1 MNRRPPQPR
10 RTRELSPTIS
20 IALIVVTAGLLA
32 WLERRRPLRRR
43 REPDAPHVGRNLAV
57 AGLGVLAL
65 QLAERPIVSR
75 LSALVVRRQLGLLQ
89 QWRLPAAVATLLA
102 VALLDYTLYLWH
114 VLVHRVPV
122 LWRTHAV
129 HHVDR
134 DLDASTAIR
143 FHFAELVA
151 SVPWRAA
158 QVVAIGVG
166 PYPLSVWRTFLM
178 MNILFHHSNVDLPP
192 AVERIV
198 NRIVVTPRMHG
209 IHHSRVAAE
218 VDSNW
223 SSGLTIWDRLHRTLK
238 LNVPQQSIEVGVPG
252 FDSDERVALKPMLAL
267 PFTAEEVAPAPEP
280 GHAIASV
287 PADVL
292 VP

>member
-1 MNRRPPQPR
+1 MQSRRPRPR

-20 IALIVVTAGLLA
+20 IALVAITAGLLV
-32 WLERRRPLRRR
+32 WFERRRPLRRR
-43 REPDAPHVGRNLAV
+43 READAPHAARNLAV
-57 AGLGVLAL
+57 AGIGALAL
-65 QLAERPIVSR
+65 QLAERPVVTR
-75 LSALVVRRQLGLLQ
+75 VCDLVVRKRIGLLQ
-89 QWRLPAAVATLLA
+89 QWRLPPAVETVLA
-102 VALLDYTLYLWH
+102 VVLLDYTLYLWH
-114 VLVHRVPV
+114 VLVHRVPA

-143 FHFAELVA
+143 FHFAELVV

-158 QVVAIGVG
+158 QVAAIGVA

-178 MNILFHHSNVDLPP
+178 MNILFHHSNVELPP
-192 AVERIV
+192 GLERLV
-198 NRIVVTPRMHG
+198 NRIIVTPRMHG
-209 IHHSRVAAE
+209 IHHSRVESE

-223 SSGLTIWDRLHRTLK
+223 SSGLTIWDRLHGTLK
-238 LNVPQQSIEVGVPG
+238 LNVPQQSIEVGVPH
-252 FDSDERVALKPMLAL
+252 FDSDQRVALAPMLAL
-267 PFTAEEVAPAPEP
+267 PFTAEDVAPASEP

-287 PADVL
+287 PPTVL